1 VAQSPE
7 AGTDQASLGID
18 GHRLT
23 GWFEENVV
31 GVEPP
36 LDFSLI
42 AGGRSNL
49 TFRVSDSAGAAWAL
63 RRPPVSHVLPT
74 AHDMAREYR
83 MLHSLGPTGV
93 PVPRTLGLCE
103 DPGVTGAP
111 FYVMEFV
118 DGLVIRDAAGAEKYL
133 SVGARGAAGESIA
146 DTLAAIHAVDI
157 DAVGLSDFAR
167 REGYAERQLKRWLS
181 QFESSQVDG
190 IDSAETVRE
199 AHAMLASRIPEQTA
213 TTIVHGDYRLDNV
226 VVSGDGQVQAVLD
239 WEICTLGDPMAD
251 LGLLMVYWS
260 EPGERA
266 VIAGVTA
273 TAIEGFPSRAGMKAR
288 YEETSG
294 RDLSA
299 LDFYVAFG
307 YWKLACILQGVFN
320 RYAGGAAAGDR
331 SGVDGMAPM
340 IAELANSAISVLDGR
355 DPRHGGS

>member
-1 VAQSPE
+1 
-7 AGTDQASLGID
+7 
-18 GHRLT
+18 
-23 GWFEENVV
+23 
-31 GVEPP
+31 
-36 LDFSLI
+36 
-42 AGGRSNL
+42 
-49 TFRVSDSAGAAWAL
+49 
-63 RRPPVSHVLPT
+63 
-74 AHDMAREYR
+74 
-83 MLHSLGPTGV
+83 
-93 PVPRTLGLCE
+93 
-103 DPGVTGAP
+103 
-111 FYVMEFV
+111 
-118 DGLVIRDAAGAEKYL
+118 
-133 SVGARGAAGESIA
+133 
-146 DTLAAIHAVDI
+146 
-157 DAVGLSDFAR
+157 
-167 REGYAERQLKRWLS
+167 
-181 QFESSQVDG
+181 
-190 IDSAETVRE
+190 
-199 AHAMLASRIPEQTA
+199 MLASRIPEQTA